1 VQDVVNFM
9 GNRIN
14 RKRFKLIKIG
24 DMPADLQLKISY
36 KKTLHLAKKALDK
49 EEARRLWLE
58 LKRKCEFLFP
68 HCRDRDTA
76 NRYYELINFR
86 LRKLGDREYSDASSH
101 GGLQ

>member
-1 VQDVVNFM
+1 M

-14 RKRFKLIKIG
+14 RKKFKLIKIG
-24 DMPADLQLKISY
+24 NIPADLQLKISY

-68 HCRDRDTA
+68 HCRDIEAA

-86 LRKLGDREYSDASSH
+86 LRKLGERRFEDVPSEGSV
-101 GGLQ
+101 Q